1 MKLSINKKISS
12 LSTMLATGIVTLSAL
27 TSQAEAG
34 VIWTFGQ
41 DGANVTATVGGS
53 FSVDVGG
60 STVESDVGYNYVDS
74 TSLWAVYVPYISDP
88 AAVGVA
94 SSVLGLSDPTV
105 GSGSFGHITSE
116 LYWDAALGATLTA
129 GTDVASSGT
138 VPSVTWNDTTLD
150 TIFGGGFF
158 DSGPVTAWTLT
169 GGAATDTISYVAAVP
184 EPSSSA
190 LLVGLGTLALLAR
203 RKR

>member
-1 MKLSINKKISS
+1 MKLSIHKKFSS

-41 DGANVTATVGGS
+41 DGADVTATVGGAFS
-53 FSVDVGG
+53 IDVESVDTTGGPALLSGVSELVTVTGASYAAPGVGVYSSVGG
-60 STVESDVGYNYVDS
+60 VSTADAG
-74 TSLWAVYVPYISDP
+74 A
-88 AAVGVA
+88 
-94 SSVLGLSDPTV
+94 
-105 GSGSFGHITSE
+105 GSFGHFSAD
-116 LYWDAALGATLTA
+116 LYWDAGLGATLTA
-129 GTDVASSGT
+129 GTDVAGGGT
-138 VPSVTWNDTTLD
+138 VPSVTWNSTTID

-158 DSGPVTAWTLT
+158 DNGPVTAWTLT

-190 LLVGLGTLALLAR
+190 LLVSLGTLALLAR
-203 RKR
+203 RRR